1 MKPQY
6 KDHLT
11 EWRPDYPV
19 TWLLVDGGKIYE
31 DNEED
36 LTAVEQIRSMSCWAI
51 ATGAIMKA
59 ISSPP

>member
-19 TWLLVDGGKIYE
+19 TWLLVDGGQIYE
-31 DNEED
+31 DNEGD
-36 LTAVEQIRSMSCWAI
+36 LTMAEQMMSLNSWSIAKSAI
-51 ATGAIMKA
+51 SKA
-59 ISSPP
+59 ISSPN

>member
-19 TWLLVDGGKIYE
+19 TWLLVDGGQVYE

-36 LTAVEQIRSMSCWAI
+36 LTMAEKMISISSWSIAKSAI
-51 ATGAIMKA
+51 NKA

>member
-6 KDHLT
+6 RDHLT

-19 TWLLVDGGKIYE
+19 TWLLVDGGQVYE

-36 LTAVEQIRSMSCWAI
+36 LTMAEKMISISSWSIAKSAI
-51 ATGAIMKA
+51 NKA
-59 ISSPP
+59 ISSQP

>member
-6 KDHLT
+6 KDQLT

-19 TWLLVDGGKIYE
+19 TWLLVDGGQIYE

-36 LTAVEQIRSMSCWAI
+36 LNMLERIMSINAFTIARDAI
-51 ATGAIMKA
+51 SKA
-59 ISSPP
+59 ISSSH

>member
-19 TWLLVDGGKIYE
+19 TWLLVDGGQIYE

-36 LTAVEQIRSMSCWAI
+36 LTMAEQKISINAWSIAKSAI
-51 ATGAIMKA
+51 NKA

>member
-19 TWLLVDGGKIYE
+19 TWLLIDGGKVYE

-36 LTAVEQIRSMSCWAI
+36 LTMAEKMISISSWSIAKSAI
-51 ATGAIMKA
+51 NKA
-59 ISSPP
+59 ISSQP